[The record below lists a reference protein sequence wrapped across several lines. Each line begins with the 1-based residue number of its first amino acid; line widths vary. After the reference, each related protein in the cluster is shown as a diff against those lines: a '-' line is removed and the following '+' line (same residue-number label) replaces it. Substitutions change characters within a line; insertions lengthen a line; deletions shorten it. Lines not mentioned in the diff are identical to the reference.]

1 MNYEELKCVWDSQNE
16 EPVFALNHQALLKTV
31 ERQADSIA
39 RYVKLFEISMILVA
53 FAVAVILP
61 IDAWREGDGSHQYF
75 IGAICLAAG
84 VYAWL
89 GRQNRRRREI
99 EFDESIRGV
108 IEKSLAQIEYHEKR
122 QIMYL
127 WLFHL
132 PILLAAGVGL
142 TLYSNTRIPW
152 IWGGVIV
159 VCVVSYWGTQRDIK
173 RNLRPQKRNLKVLR
187 EKLGGIE
194 SQIT

>member
-1 MNYEELKCVWDSQNE
+1 MNYEELKLVWDSQNE
-16 EPVFALNHQALLKTV
+16 EPVFALDRQALLETV
-31 ERQADSIA
+31 ERQTGSIA
-39 RYVKLFEISMILVA
+39 RYVKSFEISMILVA
-53 FAVAVILP
+53 FAVAIILP

-84 VYAWL
+84 LYAWT

-99 EFDESIRGV
+99 AFDESIRGV

-122 QIMYL
+122 QVIYL

-132 PILLAAGVGL
+132 PIALAAGIGL

-152 IWGGVIV
+152 VWGCVIL
-159 VCVVSYWGTQRDIK
+159 VCLVSYWGTQRDIK
-173 RNLRPQKRNLKVLR
+173 RNLRPQKRNLKALR

-194 SQIT
+194 S